1 MPIRLAPR
9 VNRIQPS
16 PTLALNDKASALKA
30 QGINVINLTVGEPDF
45 DTPEWVKE
53 AAYAAAKAG
62 FTKYSPND
70 GYPDLKAAIVEK
82 FRHEND
88 LVYEPKQILVSSGA
102 KFSLYLVAQVLLSEG
117 DEWIIPAPYWVSYPP
132 QALIADATPITIETD
147 MASGFKLSPQ
157 QLEAAITPRTK
168 LVLLNSPSNPTG
180 SVYSE
185 AELKALG
192 DVLLKHPN
200 IMIVSDDIYEHILWS
215 QPRFKNIVN
224 ACPALKERT
233 IVVNG
238 VSKAYAMTGWRI
250 GYAAGPEG
258 VIKAMSK
265 IQSQSTSGACC
276 VAQKAAVAALQGD
289 QRCIQEMRDAYK
301 RRHDLVVQ
309 GLNQIPGFHCAPTD
323 GAFYLFPNVEKAIS
337 QLQLKDDVAFSEKLL
352 MEAHVAVVPG
362 TDFGAPGYLR
372 FSTATSDELLK
383 EAIAQIQRLLTEV

>member
-70 GYPDLKAAIVEK
+70 GYPDLKAAIVGK